1 MPRTKPADERRADL
15 LAAAEALFV
24 SQGVPTTTTE
34 DITRKAGVSKG
45 LFYLYFRSKEDLLAS
60 LQERFVTAFAES
72 VRAAADA
79 QRDLPA
85 KLDACVRAC
94 FDQFHAQDRLHEVL
108 FRHPTRPPDHH
119 PPLVEAIRAV
129 LAEGV
134 AAGAFR
140 LDDVEAT
147 AVLLQSAMHAFDRTF
162 RQNDRLSDER
172 LLQATQQLARRA
184 VGLSAPE
191 R

>member
-1 MPRTKPADERRADL
+1 MTDGQSISLVEQAGAGYDARSHRRGAVMPRTKPADERRADL

-79 QRDLPA
+79 QRDW
-85 KLDACVRAC
+85 
-94 FDQFHAQDRLHEVL
+94 
-108 FRHPTRPPDHH
+108 
-119 PPLVEAIRAV
+119 
-129 LAEGV
+129 
-134 AAGAFR
+134 
-140 LDDVEAT
+140 
-147 AVLLQSAMHAFDRTF
+147 
-162 RQNDRLSDER
+162 
-172 LLQATQQLARRA
+172 
-184 VGLSAPE
+184 
-191 R
+191 